1 LKKSSLFPFYTL
13 KKIEIIMLNQLI
25 PFSTPLPPMLCD
37 SIGIM
42 SNQRF
47 IKLTYE
53 ATKPFWTDGSFGTTF
68 SYYGVFDPFIN
79 HPTIAINLLDN
90 SIDLGSD
97 DTFPTH
103 AIILDRKE
111 NKIYLGNV
119 ETVNQLL
126 AKYQESISEVNQ
138 LTLKQWEETLTNN
151 PQKLGM
157 FEFFGNINQSQQLE
171 RANLIHWLDQ
181 QITTELI
188 DQLVSASN
196 QGYPKAYFII
206 LQLKQR
212 LQQNR

>member
-1 LKKSSLFPFYTL
+1 
-13 KKIEIIMLNQLI
+13 MLNQLI
-25 PFSTPLPPMLCD
+25 QFQTPLPPMLCD
-37 SIGIM
+37 TIGIV
-42 SNQRF
+42 STQRF

-53 ATKPFWTDGSFGTTF
+53 TSKPFWTDGSFGTTF
-68 SYYGVFDPFIN
+68 SYYGVFEPLIE
-79 HPTIAINLLDN
+79 HPTIAINLLAN
-90 SIDLGSD
+90 TIDLGSD

-103 AIILDRKE
+103 AIVLDRKE
-111 NKIYLGNV
+111 NKIYLGSL
-119 ETVNQLL
+119 ETVNELL
-126 AKYQESISEVNQ
+126 ENHQESMSEVNQ
-138 LTLKQWEETLTNN
+138 LTLEKWEETMTNN

-157 FEFFGNINQSQQLE
+157 FEFFGNISQQQKLE

-196 QGYPKAYFII
+196 QGYSKAYFII